1 MQSIKHFKHIYKDA
15 FRLNIFVLKM
25 KIKSITISS
34 SKLNEIALNRG
45 VKLNFFNKFYLN
57 LKHRYLY

>member
-1 MQSIKHFKHIYKDA
+1 MQSIKHVKHIYKDA

-45 VKLNFFNKFYLN
+45 ME
-57 LKHRYLY
+57 